1 MKNLFR
7 AGIFSVVTLAL
18 HSPFKSLAQLSLGAQ
33 LRTRAELRDGQ
44 GAPLPEGAKPATFI
58 SQRTRLIAGFTGYRF
73 KVGLSVQDVRVW
85 GQDASTINRTTTQD
99 NNGLMVHEAWAE
111 VMLTDTTLKN
121 KTFSIKLGRQELVYD
136 DSRLLGNLDWLQQ
149 GRRHDAALLKYEV
162 NSWMLHLGGAFNQNK
177 ETASGTVYNPTP
189 PGNYTANTN
198 GGAMYKSLE
207 FFYAGKKFEK
217 GNVSFLFLS
226 DQFSKY
232 HSDNSVKTWE
242 TGTWT
247 RFTTGFFFTNTFNK
261 ATLTASAYYQGGK
274 NAVGQNLSAGMLTA
288 NAMFALNKTFSI
300 GPGID
305 YTTGGTS
312 GSTSKAFD
320 PLYGTPHKFW
330 GLMDYYYAAS
340 GFGGHGLQDFYIKS
354 KLKATGK
361 LLLAADVHQFLS
373 ASDVTST
380 NNVSYSRNFGTEAD
394 VVATYNLTKVI
405 SFEAGYSHYWSTS
418 SLVSETVKNVANAK
432 SNSNWAYLM
441 INIKPDFML
450 K

>member
-7 AGIFSVVTLAL
+7 AGIFSVVSLAFY
-18 HSPFKSLAQLSLGAQ
+18 SPFKSLAQLSLSAQ
-33 LRTRAELRDGQ
+33 LRTRSELRDGQ
-44 GAPLPEGAKPATFI
+44 GAPLPEGTTPAFFT
-58 SQRTRLIAGFTGYRF
+58 SQRTRLMAGFTGYRF
-73 KVGLSVQDVRVW
+73 KVGLTVQDVRVW

-121 KTFSIKLGRQELVYD
+121 KTFSIKLGRQELNYD
-136 DSRLLGNLDWLQQ
+136 DSRLLGNMDWLQQ
-149 GRRHDAALLKYEV
+149 GRRHDAALLKYEA
-162 NSWMLHLGGAFNQNK
+162 NSWMLHLGAAFNQNK
-177 ETASGTVYNPTP
+177 ELSSGTVYNPTP
-189 PGNYTANTN
+189 PGNYTANSN
-198 GGAMYKSLE
+198 GGAMYKSME

-217 GNVSFLFLS
+217 GNTSFLFLS

-232 HSDNSVKTWE
+232 HADNSVKTWE

-247 RFTTGFFFTNTFNK
+247 RFTTGFYFTNTFNK
-261 ATLTASAYYQGGK
+261 TTLTASAYYQGGK
-274 NAVGQNLSAGMLTA
+274 NSVGQKLSAGMLTA
-288 NAMFALNKTFSI
+288 NAMFGLTKTFSI

-330 GLMDYYYAAS
+330 GLMDYYYVAS

-380 NNVSYSRNFGTEAD
+380 SNVSYGRNFGTEAD
-394 VVATYNLTKVI
+394 VVATYNLTKVVA
-405 SFEAGYSHYWSTS
+405 FEAGYSHYWSTA
-418 SLVSETVKNVANAK
+418 SLVSETVKNVVNAK
-432 SNSNWAYLM
+432 SNANWAYLM
-441 INIKPDFML
+441 INIRPDFTL